1 MQRVKFAVLQTVKA
15 DYAALCIYFLS
26 LYVYAIALAVLCA
39 GVAVLAGVTV
49 YAYLEE
55 GFAPDKSQQCSY
67 WADCVAVE
75 SAVRC
80 AEEDECYECYCA
92 IDE

>member
-1 MQRVKFAVLQTVKA
+1 MQRAKLAVLQAVEA
-15 DYAALCIYFLS
+15 DNAALCIHLLS

-55 GFAPDKSQQCSY
+55 GFTPDKSQQCSY

-80 AEEDECYECYCA
+80 AKEDECYKCYCA